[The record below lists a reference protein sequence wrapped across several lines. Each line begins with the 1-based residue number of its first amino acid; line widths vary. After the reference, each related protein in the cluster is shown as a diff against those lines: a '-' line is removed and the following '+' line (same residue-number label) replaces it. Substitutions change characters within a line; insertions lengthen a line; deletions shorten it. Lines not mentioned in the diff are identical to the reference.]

1 MKTEEDSRETSSLER
16 MELLALA
23 LLLFVAVKAE
33 EVRRLMLCAA
43 SSLETISS
51 NFTMRA
57 LSLISPIEKLLPLKL
72 EFPHFLS

>member
-1 MKTEEDSRETSSLER
+1 MIRKEWRLRDNLKTEVSRKIRSLER

-43 SSLETISS
+43 SSLETLST
-51 NFTMRA
+51 NFTVKF
-57 LSLISPIEKLLPLKL
+57 SS
-72 EFPHFLS
+72 

>member
-1 MKTEEDSRETSSLER
+1 MKTEDSRENRSLER

-23 LLLFVAVKAE
+23 LLLLVAVKAE

-57 LSLISPIEKLLPLKL
+57 LSLISPIEKLLPLEL

>member
-1 MKTEEDSRETSSLER
+1 MSRKEWRLRDNLKTEVSRKIRSLER

-23 LLLFVAVKAE
+23 LLLLVAVKAE

-51 NFTMRA
+51 NFTVKF
-57 LSLISPIEKLLPLKL
+57 SS
-72 EFPHFLS
+72 

>member
-1 MKTEEDSRETSSLER
+1 MSRKEWRLRHNLKTEDSRKVRSLER

-23 LLLFVAVKAE
+23 LLLLVAVKAE

-51 NFTMRA
+51 NFTV
-57 LSLISPIEKLLPLKL
+57 KL
-72 EFPHFLS
+72 EFAHFLS

>member
-1 MKTEEDSRETSSLER
+1 MKKRRQQETRSLER

-51 NFTMRA
+51 NFTV
-57 LSLISPIEKLLPLKL
+57 KL
-72 EFPHFLS
+72 EFAHFLS

>member
-1 MKTEEDSRETSSLER
+1 MSRKEWRLRHNLKREDSRKVRSLER

-23 LLLFVAVKAE
+23 LLLLVAVKAE

-51 NFTMRA
+51 NFTV
-57 LSLISPIEKLLPLKL
+57 KL
-72 EFPHFLS
+72 EFAHFLS

>member
-1 MKTEEDSRETSSLER
+1 MSRKEWRLRHNLKKRRQQETRSLER

-51 NFTMRA
+51 NFTV
-57 LSLISPIEKLLPLKL
+57 KL
-72 EFPHFLS
+72 EFAHFLS